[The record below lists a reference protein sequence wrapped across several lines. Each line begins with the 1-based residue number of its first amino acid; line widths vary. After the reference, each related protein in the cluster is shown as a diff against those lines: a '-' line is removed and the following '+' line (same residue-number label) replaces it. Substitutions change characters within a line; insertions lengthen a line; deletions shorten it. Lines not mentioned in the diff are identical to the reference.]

1 MEEMDK
7 HINKNAT
14 KTILKVELCLS
25 ICAQKI
31 INIVMVAEFI
41 LTLLKIMNG

>member
-1 MEEMDK
+1 MEEMGK

-14 KTILKVELCLS
+14 KTILKVELCLD
-25 ICAQKI
+25 ICAQKR

-41 LTLLKIMNG
+41 PTLLKTMNG